1 MTPALPKSIPGIAD
15 VEILRG
21 TAAGDAAPD
30 LLVEVPHGADRLAH
44 YEALRAQLSGDLPA
58 DLHEFFFVNTDV
70 GAWQVGRRVAE
81 QVVAADPRRVA
92 VVVRSLI
99 PRTFIDC
106 NRIEEA
112 TEGNLTAGGMTASVP
127 VYVREPADRAVL
139 LELHRRYVGLVEEAF
154 AALGDRGFLLM
165 PHTYGPCTLGIERID
180 DTIVEKLRWAHEPA
194 RYATWPV
201 RPEVDL
207 ITRTAD
213 GQLHAAAPVADAVA
227 AAYKAL
233 GIQVA
238 ENATYHMHPSTLGH
252 RWATRCPGRT
262 LCLEIRRDLLV
273 PGWTWNRENQV
284 DPAAAA
290 RFAAP
295 LAAAITAWLNE
306 SSQGQS
312 TIL

>member
-1 MTPALPKSIPGIAD
+1 MSPALPESVPGVAD

-21 TAAGDAAPD
+21 SAATGRAPD

-44 YEALRAQLSGDLPA
+44 YEALRARLSGELPA
-58 DLHEFFFVNTDV
+58 DLHEFFCVNTDV

-81 QVVAADPRRVA
+81 RLVAADPRRTA

-106 NRIEEA
+106 NRIEDA
-112 TEGNLTAGGMTASVP
+112 SEGNLAAGGLTASVP
-127 VYVREPADRAVL
+127 AYVREPADRAVL
-139 LELHRRYVGLVEEAF
+139 LDLHRRYVAVVEKAL
-154 AALGDRGFLLM
+154 AALSDRGFLLM
-165 PHTYGPCTLGIERID
+165 PHTYGPRTLDIDRID
-180 DTIVEKLRWAHEPA
+180 DAIVEKLRAAHSPE
-194 RYATWPV
+194 RYATCPV

-213 GQLHAAAPVADAVA
+213 GHLHAAAPVATGVA
-227 AAYKAL
+227 AAYRAL
-233 GIQVA
+233 GLEVA
-238 ENATYHMHPSTLGH
+238 ENTTYHMHPSTLGH
-252 RWATRCPGRT
+252 LWATRCPDRT

-284 DPAAAA
+284 DPAAAD

-295 LAAAITAWLNE
+295 LADTIAAWL
-306 SSQGQS
+306 
-312 TIL
+312 